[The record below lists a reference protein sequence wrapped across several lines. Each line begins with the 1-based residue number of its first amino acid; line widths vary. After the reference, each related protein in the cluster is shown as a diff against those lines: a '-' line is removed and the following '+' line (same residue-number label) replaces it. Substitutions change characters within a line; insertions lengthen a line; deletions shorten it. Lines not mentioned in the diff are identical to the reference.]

1 MRIGSNPE
9 KEKNEKN
16 RLKQHR
22 VVMVFYVPNSEE
34 EYYKELHKVLDKSLE
49 SLVKTINFE
58 TTAITLINNNSTS
71 ELNSVINKYIQYI
84 DKYICYSENKGKVHA
99 VINEVRGVYEPFVTI
114 TDADVLFYSGWE
126 QAVFS
131 VFKTY
136 PKAGVVS
143 PLPVPHCSFARNS
156 VLFCDGL
163 FSNLKYGSILSSH
176 DTELYKKSIDN
187 PEIFRRQWHEYWD
200 VKHLYLDGAPQAI
213 VGATHFVATYK
224 TNLFRNQY
232 EFPEFKFKAGYE
244 DHFMDIIAENKGMYR
259 LSTTQTFAYH
269 IGNSLDDVTQ
279 NHVYS
284 SEVFIT
290 SQFFN
295 DISPEVGKTS
305 LLNRIKILLGKA
317 VLKYKWNK

>member
-16 RLKQHR
+16 QLKQHR
-22 VVMVFYVPNSEE
+22 VVMVFYVPNSDE

-71 ELNSVINKYIQYI
+71 ELNLVVDKYIQHI
-84 DKYICYSENKGKVHA
+84 DKYICYSENKGKVNA
-99 VINEVRGVYEPFVTI
+99 VINEVRGAYEPFVTI

-131 VFKTY
+131 IFKTY
-136 PKAGVVS
+136 SKAGVVS
-143 PLPVPHCSFARNS
+143 PLPVPHCAFARNS
-156 VLFCDGL
+156 VLFWDGL
-163 FSNLKYGSILSSH
+163 FLHLKYGSILSSN
-176 DTELYKKSIDN
+176 DTELYKKSVDN
-187 PEIFRRQWHEYWD
+187 DVVFRRRHHDYWD
-200 VKHLYLDGAPQAI
+200 IKHLYLDRTPKAI

-224 TNLFRNQY
+224 TELFRNQY
-232 EFPEFKFKAGYE
+232 EFPQFKFKAAYE
-244 DHFMDIIAENKGMYR
+244 DHFMDIIAEKKGMYR

-269 IGNSLDDVTQ
+269 IGNSLDEVTEK
-279 NHVYS
+279 HSYS
-284 SEVFIT
+284 SAKNID

-295 DISPEVGKTS
+295 DISSETGKTS
-305 LLNRIKILLGKA
+305 VINRIKMLLGKA
-317 VLKYKWNK
+317 VQKYKWSK

>member
-16 RLKQHR
+16 LLKQHR
-22 VVMVFYVPNSEE
+22 VVMVFYVPNSDE

-58 TTAITLINNNSTS
+58 TTVITLINNNSTL
-71 ELNSVINKYIQYI
+71 ELDVVVNKYIKHI
-84 DKYICYSENKGKVHA
+84 DKYVCYSENKGKVHA

-126 QAVFS
+126 KAVFS
-131 VFKTY
+131 IFKTY

-143 PLPVPHCSFARNS
+143 PLPVPHCSFGRNS
-156 VLFCDGL
+156 VLFFDGL

-187 PEIFRRQWHEYWD
+187 PEIFRRQWNDYWD
-200 VKHLYLDGAPQAI
+200 VKQLYLDGIPKAI

-224 TNLFRNQY
+224 TKLFRNHY

-244 DHFMDIIAENKGMYR
+244 DHFMDVIAENKGMYR
-259 LSTTQTFAYH
+259 LSTTETFAYH
-269 IGNSLDDVTQ
+269 IGNSLDEVTENHSYSSDSSLTQ
-279 NHVYS
+279 N
-284 SEVFIT
+284 
-290 SQFFN
+290 FFN
-295 DISPEVGKTS
+295 DISCEVGTAS
-305 LLNRIKILLGKA
+305 FMNRFKKLMGKA
-317 VLKYKWNK
+317 MLKYKWSK